1 MGESVFS
8 TTWVYTGDDSTA
20 VAKDTQQLGT
30 VTFRSVK
37 GIPFKLKCIA
47 LSTRM
52 LTAKV
57 SSDIAGLSWARQTSA
72 VVLVQGTW
80 VDAGDFW
87 WPQGGESCI
96 S

>member
-37 GIPFKLKCIA
+37 GIPEIEHSGVITLEIRK
-47 LSTRM
+47 RM
-52 LTAKV
+52 SWKKPYMIHEQ
-57 SSDIAGLSWARQTSA
+57 SSQDHS
-72 VVLVQGTW
+72 
-80 VDAGDFW
+80 
-87 WPQGGESCI
+87 
-96 S
+96 